1 MADSV
6 HGGVGLFYFLAEGG
20 KHLLRSIISFFTGSG
35 TRRDVGT
42 QNLTP
47 SSGRMT
53 TKTVNDDTALQVAA
67 AFACIRRTAETMAS
81 LPIQFF
87 SIKRNSSGRII
98 DKQVITKHP
107 LYRLLRW
114 KPNRYQTRGEYF
126 EVLYYQ
132 LAFRGNAYSLIE
144 RDSSGQ
150 IISLLPLMTSQVET
164 VLAADGRIVHRYC
177 ASGKM
182 IEYSEDNIW
191 HLKLFGNGIIGLSPL
206 DQARNTLGISLGAE
220 ESVNR
225 LSNSGFK
232 QFGVLSIDKILTK
245 DQRKQLKENYNDI
258 TSGKEEAL
266 RVLEAGMKFTPTSML
281 PKDVQLLESRKFQ
294 LEDICRF
301 FDVPPVLIHDM
312 SSSTVWGSGIMEI
325 VRGWYKLGLSPYR
338 TRMKDSIQTQL
349 LDISER
355 ETVEPDFDIDE
366 LLRGGEKERYEGYQV
381 AIRSGVMTPNEC
393 RSQEGLP
400 PDAAGDKLFIDQQ
413 LVYLENG
420 GKKNETKTFT
430 VKD

>member
-1 MADSV
+1 LIRPVRNFLNWFS
-6 HGGVGLFYFLAEGG
+6 GG
-20 KHLLRSIISFFTGSG
+20 SS
-35 TRRDVGT
+35 RRDEGSQSLV
-42 QNLTP
+42 P

-53 TKTVNDDTALQVAA
+53 TKIVTDDTALQISS

-87 SIKRNSSGRII
+87 SIKRDASGRIVSKKI
-98 DKQVITKHP
+98 VTDHP

-114 KPNRYQTRGEYF
+114 QPNRYQTRSEFF
-126 EVLYYQ
+126 ETIYYQ
-132 LAFRGNAYSLIE
+132 LGFRGNAYCLIE
-144 RDSSGQ
+144 RDSSGKD

-164 VLAADGRIVHRYC
+164 VLNSDGSVIHKYYT
-177 ASGKM
+177 SGK
-182 IEYSEDNIW
+182 INIYTSKNIW
-191 HLKLFGNGIIGLSPL
+191 HLKLLGNGIVGLSPL
-206 DQARNTLGISLGAE
+206 DQARNSLGISLGAE

-232 QFGVLSIDKILTK
+232 QGGVLTIDKILSP
-245 DQRKQLKENYNDI
+245 DQRGKLKANFNDI

-266 RVLEAGMKFTPTSML
+266 KVLEAGMKFTPTSML

-312 SSSTVWGSGIMEI
+312 SSSTVWGSGITEI
-325 VRGWYKLGLSPYR
+325 VRGWYKLGLAPYR
-338 TRMKDSIQTQL
+338 EKMKDSIQTQL

-366 LLRGGEKERYEGYQV
+366 LLRGGEKERYEGYQI

-393 RSQEGLP
+393 RGQEGLP
-400 PDAAGDKLFIDQQ
+400 PDSAGDKLFIDQQ

-420 GKKNETKTFT
+420 GNKNETKTFT
-430 VKD
+430 VKN

>member
-1 MADSV
+1 
-6 HGGVGLFYFLAEGG
+6 
-20 KHLLRSIISFFTGSG
+20 
-35 TRRDVGT
+35 
-42 QNLTP
+42 
-47 SSGRMT
+47 MT
-53 TKTVNDDTALQVAA
+53 AKTVNDDTALQISS

-87 SIKRNSSGRII
+87 SIKRNPSGRIV
-98 DKQVITKHP
+98 DKQVITDHP

-114 KPNRYQTRGEYF
+114 KPNRYQTRSEFF
-126 EVLYYQ
+126 ETLYYQ
-132 LAFRGNAYSLIE
+132 LTFRGNAYSLIE
-144 RDSSGQ
+144 RDSSGKD

-164 VLAADGRIVHRYC
+164 VLSPDGNVIHKYY
-177 ASGKM
+177 ASGKV
-182 IEYSEDNIW
+182 YPYTSDNIW

-206 DQARNTLGISLGAE
+206 DQARNSLGISLGAE

-232 QFGVLSIDKILTK
+232 LGGVLSIDKILTPI
-245 DQRKQLKENYNDI
+245 QRKQIKESFNDI

-312 SSSTVWGSGIMEI
+312 SSSTVWGSGITEI

-338 TRMKDSIQTQL
+338 TRMKDSIQAQL

-400 PDAAGDKLFIDQQ
+400 PDPAGNKLFIDQQ
-413 LVYLENG
+413 LIYLENG
-420 GKKNETKTFT
+420 GNKNEAKTFT
-430 VKD
+430 IKD

>member
-1 MADSV
+1 LIRPVRNFLNWFS
-6 HGGVGLFYFLAEGG
+6 GG
-20 KHLLRSIISFFTGSG
+20 SS
-35 TRRDVGT
+35 RRDEGSQSLV
-42 QNLTP
+42 P

-53 TKTVNDDTALQVAA
+53 TKTVTDDTALQISS

-87 SIKRNSSGRII
+87 SIKRDASGRIVSKKI
-98 DKQVITKHP
+98 VTDHP

-114 KPNRYQTRGEYF
+114 QPNRYQTRSEFF
-126 EVLYYQ
+126 ETIYYQ
-132 LAFRGNAYSLIE
+132 LGFRGNAYCLIE
-144 RDSSGQ
+144 RDSSGKD

-164 VLAADGRIVHRYC
+164 VLNSDGSVIHKYYT
-177 ASGKM
+177 SGTINTYTSK
-182 IEYSEDNIW
+182 NIW
-191 HLKLFGNGIIGLSPL
+191 HLKLLGNGIVGLSPL
-206 DQARNTLGISLGAE
+206 DQARNSLGISLGAE

-232 QFGVLSIDKILTK
+232 QGGVLTIDKILSP
-245 DQRKQLKENYNDI
+245 DQRGKLKANFNDI

-266 RVLEAGMKFTPTSML
+266 KVLEAGMKFTPTSML

-312 SSSTVWGSGIMEI
+312 SSSTVWGSGITEI
-325 VRGWYKLGLSPYR
+325 VRGWYKLGLAPYR
-338 TRMKDSIQTQL
+338 EKMKDSIQTQL

-366 LLRGGEKERYEGYQV
+366 LLRGGEKERYEGYQI

-393 RSQEGLP
+393 RGQEGLP
-400 PDAAGDKLFIDQQ
+400 PDSAGDKLFIDQQ

-420 GKKNETKTFT
+420 GNKNETKTFT
-430 VKD
+430 VKN

>member
-1 MADSV
+1 
-6 HGGVGLFYFLAEGG
+6 
-20 KHLLRSIISFFTGSG
+20 
-35 TRRDVGT
+35 
-42 QNLTP
+42 
-47 SSGRMT
+47 MT
-53 TKTVNDDTALQVAA
+53 TKTVTDDTALQISS

-87 SIKRNSSGRII
+87 SIKRDASGRIVSKKI
-98 DKQVITKHP
+98 VTDHP

-114 KPNRYQTRGEYF
+114 QPNRYQTRSEFF
-126 EVLYYQ
+126 ETIYYQ
-132 LAFRGNAYSLIE
+132 LGFRGNAYCLIE
-144 RDSSGQ
+144 RDSSGKD

-164 VLAADGRIVHRYC
+164 VLNSDGSVIHKYYS
-177 ASGKM
+177 SGK
-182 IEYSEDNIW
+182 INTYTSKNIW
-191 HLKLFGNGIIGLSPL
+191 HLKLLGNGIVGLSPL
-206 DQARNTLGISLGAE
+206 DQARNSLGISLGAE

-232 QFGVLSIDKILTK
+232 QGGVLTIDKILSP
-245 DQRKQLKENYNDI
+245 DQRGKLKANFNDI

-266 RVLEAGMKFTPTSML
+266 KVLEAGMKFTPTSML

-312 SSSTVWGSGIMEI
+312 SSSTVWGSGITEI
-325 VRGWYKLGLSPYR
+325 VRGWYKLGLAPYR
-338 TRMKDSIQTQL
+338 EKMKDSIQTQL

-366 LLRGGEKERYEGYQV
+366 LLRGGEKERYEGYQI

-393 RSQEGLP
+393 RGQEGLP
-400 PDAAGDKLFIDQQ
+400 PDSAGDKLFIDQQ

-420 GKKNETKTFT
+420 GNKNETKTFT
-430 VKD
+430 VKN

>member
-1 MADSV
+1 MIRPVRNFLNWFS
-6 HGGVGLFYFLAEGG
+6 GG
-20 KHLLRSIISFFTGSG
+20 SS
-35 TRRDVGT
+35 RRDEGSQSLV
-42 QNLTP
+42 P

-53 TKTVNDDTALQVAA
+53 TKTVTDDTALQISS

-87 SIKRNSSGRII
+87 SIKRDASGRIVSKKI
-98 DKQVITKHP
+98 VTDHP

-114 KPNRYQTRGEYF
+114 QPNRYQTRSEFF
-126 EVLYYQ
+126 ETIYYQ
-132 LAFRGNAYSLIE
+132 LGFRGNAYCLIE
-144 RDSSGQ
+144 RDSSGKD

-164 VLAADGRIVHRYC
+164 VLNSDGSVIHKYYS
-177 ASGKM
+177 SGK
-182 IEYSEDNIW
+182 INTYTSKNIW
-191 HLKLFGNGIIGLSPL
+191 HLKLLGNGIVGLSPL
-206 DQARNTLGISLGAE
+206 DQARNSLGISLGAE

-232 QFGVLSIDKILTK
+232 QGGVLTIDKILSP
-245 DQRKQLKENYNDI
+245 DQRGKLKANFNDI

-266 RVLEAGMKFTPTSML
+266 KVLEAGMKFTPTSML

-312 SSSTVWGSGIMEI
+312 SSSTVWGSGITEI
-325 VRGWYKLGLSPYR
+325 VRGWYKLGLAPYR
-338 TRMKDSIQTQL
+338 EKMKDSIQTQL

-366 LLRGGEKERYEGYQV
+366 LLRGGEKERYEGYQI

-393 RSQEGLP
+393 RGQEGLP
-400 PDAAGDKLFIDQQ
+400 PDSAGDKLFIDQQ

-420 GKKNETKTFT
+420 GNKNETKTFT
-430 VKD
+430 VKN

>member
-1 MADSV
+1 
-6 HGGVGLFYFLAEGG
+6 LI
-20 KHLLRSIISFFTGSG
+20 RSIISFFNGSG
-35 TRRDVGT
+35 TRRDAGT
-42 QNLTP
+42 QNLIPT
-47 SSGRMT
+47 SGRMT
-53 TKTVNDDTALQVAA
+53 TKTVNDDTALQISS

-87 SIKRNSSGRII
+87 SVKRNSSGRVIN
-98 DKQVITKHP
+98 KQIVTSHP

-114 KPNRYQTRGEYF
+114 KPNRYQTRSEFF
-126 EVLYYQ
+126 ETLYYQ
-132 LAFRGNAYSLIE
+132 LAFRGNAYSLID
-144 RDSSGQ
+144 RNSSKE

-164 VLAADGRIVHRYC
+164 ILNPNGSITHKYYV
-177 ASGKM
+177 SGKVY
-182 IEYSEDNIW
+182 EYSAGNIW

-206 DQARNTLGISLGAE
+206 DQARNSLGISLGAE
-220 ESVNR
+220 ESINR

-232 QFGVLSIDKILTK
+232 QGGILSIDKILNP
-245 DQRKQLKENYNDI
+245 DQRKKIKENFNDI
-258 TSGKEEAL
+258 SSGKDEAL

-301 FDVPPVLIHDM
+301 FDVPPVLVHDM
-312 SSSTVWGSGIMEI
+312 SSSTVWGSGITEI
-325 VRGWYKLGLSPYR
+325 VRGWYKLGLAPYR
-338 TRMKDSIQTQL
+338 EKMKDSIQTQL

-355 ETVEPDFDIDE
+355 ETIEPDFDIDE
-366 LLRGGEKERYEGYQV
+366 LLRGGEKERYEAYQV

-393 RSQEGLP
+393 RGQEGLP
-400 PDAAGDKLFIDQQ
+400 PDPAGDKLFIDQQ

>member
-1 MADSV
+1 MIRPVRNFLNWFS
-6 HGGVGLFYFLAEGG
+6 GG
-20 KHLLRSIISFFTGSG
+20 SS
-35 TRRDVGT
+35 RRDEGSQSLV
-42 QNLTP
+42 P

-53 TKTVNDDTALQVAA
+53 TKIVTDDTALQISS

-87 SIKRNSSGRII
+87 SIKRDASGRIVSKKI
-98 DKQVITKHP
+98 VTDHP

-114 KPNRYQTRGEYF
+114 QPNRYQTRSEFF
-126 EVLYYQ
+126 ETIYYQ
-132 LAFRGNAYSLIE
+132 LGFRGNAYCLIE
-144 RDSSGQ
+144 RDSSGKD

-164 VLAADGRIVHRYC
+164 VLNSDGSVIHKYYT
-177 ASGKM
+177 SGK
-182 IEYSEDNIW
+182 INIYTSKNIW
-191 HLKLFGNGIIGLSPL
+191 HLKLLGNGIVGLSPL
-206 DQARNTLGISLGAE
+206 DQARNSLGISLGAE

-232 QFGVLSIDKILTK
+232 QGGVLTIDKILSP
-245 DQRKQLKENYNDI
+245 DQRGKLKANFNDI

-266 RVLEAGMKFTPTSML
+266 KVLEAGMKFTPTSML

-312 SSSTVWGSGIMEI
+312 SSSTVWGSGITEI
-325 VRGWYKLGLSPYR
+325 VRGWYKLGLAPYR
-338 TRMKDSIQTQL
+338 EKMKDSIQTQL

-366 LLRGGEKERYEGYQV
+366 LLRGGEKERYEGYQI

-393 RSQEGLP
+393 RGQEGLP
-400 PDAAGDKLFIDQQ
+400 PDSAGDKLFIDQQ

-420 GKKNETKTFT
+420 GNKNETKTFT
-430 VKD
+430 VKN

>member
-1 MADSV
+1 
-6 HGGVGLFYFLAEGG
+6 
-20 KHLLRSIISFFTGSG
+20 
-35 TRRDVGT
+35 
-42 QNLTP
+42 
-47 SSGRMT
+47 
-53 TKTVNDDTALQVAA
+53 
-67 AFACIRRTAETMAS
+67 MAS

-87 SIKRNSSGRII
+87 SVQRNASGRITS
-98 DKQVITKHP
+98 KHVITDHP

-114 KPNRYQTRGEYF
+114 KPNRYQTRSEFF
-126 EVLYYQ
+126 ETLYYQ

-144 RDSSGQ
+144 RNGKGQ

-164 VLAADGRIVHRYC
+164 VLSDDGSIIHRYHADGRIL
-177 ASGKM
+177 S
-182 IEYSEDNIW
+182 YSENNIW
-191 HLKLFGNGIIGLSPL
+191 HVKLFGNGIIGLSPL
-206 DQARNTLGISLGAE
+206 DQARNSLGISLGAE

-232 QFGVLSIDKILTK
+232 QGGILSIDKILNSE
-245 DQRKQLKENYNDI
+245 QRRRFKEDFNDI

-312 SSSTVWGSGIMEI
+312 SSSTVWGSGITEI

-338 TRMKDSIQTQL
+338 TRLKDSIQAHL
-349 LDISER
+349 LSISER

-381 AIRSGVMTPNEC
+381 AIRSGVLTPNEC
-393 RSQEGLP
+393 REQEGLP
-400 PDAAGDKLFIDQQ
+400 PDQAGDKLFIDQQ
-413 LVYLENG
+413 LIYLENG
-420 GKKNETKTFT
+420 GRQNEKKTLT
-430 VKD
+430 V

>member
-1 MADSV
+1 
-6 HGGVGLFYFLAEGG
+6 
-20 KHLLRSIISFFTGSG
+20 
-35 TRRDVGT
+35 
-42 QNLTP
+42 
-47 SSGRMT
+47 MT
-53 TKTVNDDTALQVAA
+53 TKTVNDDTALQISS

-87 SIKRNSSGRII
+87 SIKRNSSGRIV
-98 DKQVITKHP
+98 DKQVITEHP

-114 KPNRYQTRGEYF
+114 KPNRYQTRSEFF
-126 EVLYYQ
+126 ETLYYQ
-132 LAFRGNAYSLIE
+132 LTFRGNAYSLIE
-144 RDSSGQ
+144 RDSGKQ

-164 VLAADGRIVHRYC
+164 ILNSDGSVIHKYY
-177 ASGKM
+177 ASGKVY
-182 IEYSEDNIW
+182 EYSADNIW

-206 DQARNTLGISLGAE
+206 DQARNSLGISLGAE

-225 LSNSGFK
+225 MSNSGFK
-232 QFGVLSIDKILTK
+232 QIGYLSIDKILNK
-245 DQRKQLKENYNDI
+245 DQRKQIKENYNDI
-258 TSGKEEAL
+258 TSGRDEAL
-266 RVLEAGMKFTPTSML
+266 KVLEAGMKFTPNSML
-281 PKDVQLLESRKFQ
+281 PKDIQLLESRKFQ

-312 SSSTVWGSGIMEI
+312 SSSTVWGSGIIEI

-338 TRMKDSIQTQL
+338 TRMKDSIQAQL

-400 PDAAGDKLFIDQQ
+400 PDPAGNKLFIDQQ
-413 LVYLENG
+413 LIYLENG
-420 GKKNETKTFT
+420 GRQNEKKTPIA
-430 VKD
+430 

>member
-1 MADSV
+1 MI
-6 HGGVGLFYFLAEGG
+6 
-20 KHLLRSIISFFTGSG
+20 RSIISFFNGSG
-35 TRRDVGT
+35 TRRDKGT
-42 QNLTP
+42 QSLTP

-53 TKTVNDDTALQVAA
+53 TKTVNDDTALQISSV
-67 AFACIRRTAETMAS
+67 FACIRRTAETMAS

-87 SIKRNSSGRII
+87 SVKRNKNGSMISKTIVT
-98 DKQVITKHP
+98 DHP

-114 KPNRYQTRGEYF
+114 QPNRYQTRSEFF

-132 LAFRGNAYSLIE
+132 LSFRGNAYSLIE
-144 RDSSGQ
+144 RDSSGE

-164 VLAADGRIVHRYC
+164 VLNTDGSITHKYS
-177 ASGKM
+177 ASGK
-182 IEYSEDNIW
+182 IYEYSSKNIW
-191 HLKLFGNGIIGLSPL
+191 HLKLFGNGIVGLSPL
-206 DQARNTLGISLGAE
+206 DQARNSLGISLGAE
-220 ESVNR
+220 ESINR

-232 QFGVLSIDKILTK
+232 QGGVLSIDKILTP
-245 DQRKQLKENYNDI
+245 DQRKKLKENFNDI

-312 SSSTVWGSGIMEI
+312 SSSTVWGSGITEI

-338 TRMKDSIQTQL
+338 ERMKDSIQTQL
-349 LDISER
+349 LDIAER

-393 RSQEGLP
+393 RDQEGLP
-400 PDAAGDKLFIDQQ
+400 PDPAGDKLFIDQQ
-413 LVYLENG
+413 LIYLENG
-420 GKKNETKTFT
+420 GRQNEKKALTP
-430 VKD
+430 

>member
-1 MADSV
+1 M
-6 HGGVGLFYFLAEGG
+6 
-20 KHLLRSIISFFTGSG
+20 LRSFMSFFTGSG
-35 TRRDVGT
+35 TRRDVGA

-47 SSGRMT
+47 STGRMT
-53 TKTVNDDTALQVAA
+53 TKSVNDDTALQISS

-87 SIKRNSSGRII
+87 SIKRSASGRIT
-98 DKQVITKHP
+98 DKQIRTDHP

-114 KPNRYQTRGEYF
+114 NPNRYQTRSEFF
-126 EVLYYQ
+126 ETLYYQ

-144 RDSSGQ
+144 RDSTGQ

-164 VLAADGRIVHRYC
+164 VLDIDGSVIHKYNANGRTV
-177 ASGKM
+177 A
-182 IEYSEDNIW
+182 YSAKNIW

-206 DQARNTLGISLGAE
+206 DQARNSLGISLGAE

-225 LSNSGFK
+225 IANSGFK
-232 QFGVLSIDKILTK
+232 QGGVLQIDKILTP
-245 DQRKQLKENYNDI
+245 DQRKKLKENFNDI

-312 SSSTVWGSGIMEI
+312 SSSTVWGSGITEI
-325 VRGWYKLGLSPYR
+325 VRGWYKLGLAPYR
-338 TRMKDSIQTQL
+338 EKVKDSIQTQL

-355 ETVEPDFDIDE
+355 EVIEPDFDIDE
-366 LLRGGEKERYEGYQV
+366 LLRGNEKERYEGYQV
-381 AIRSGVMTPNEC
+381 AIRSGVMSPNEC

-400 PDAAGDKLFIDQQ
+400 PDKSGDKLFIDQQ
-413 LVYLENG
+413 LIHLENG
-420 GKKNETKTFT
+420 GRQNETKPLTA
-430 VKD
+430 

>member
-1 MADSV
+1 MI
-6 HGGVGLFYFLAEGG
+6 
-20 KHLLRSIISFFTGSG
+20 RSIISYFTGSG
-35 TRRDVGT
+35 TRRGRGV
-42 QNLTP
+42 QELVP
-47 SSGRMT
+47 HSGRMT
-53 TKTVNDDTALQVAA
+53 TKTVNDDTALQISC

-87 SIKRNSSGRII
+87 SIQRNASGRITR
-98 DKQVITKHP
+98 KHVITDHP

-114 KPNRYQTRGEYF
+114 KPNRYQTRSEFF
-126 EVLYYQ
+126 ETLYYQ

-144 RDSSGQ
+144 RNGKGQ

-164 VLAADGRIVHRYC
+164 VLNDDGSIIHRYHADGRIL
-177 ASGKM
+177 S
-182 IEYSEDNIW
+182 YSENNIW
-191 HLKLFGNGIIGLSPL
+191 HVKLFGNGIIGLSPL
-206 DQARNTLGISLGAE
+206 DQARNSLGISLGAE

-232 QFGVLSIDKILTK
+232 QGGILSIDKILNS
-245 DQRKQLKENYNDI
+245 DQRRRFKEDFNDI

-312 SSSTVWGSGIMEI
+312 SSSTVWGSGITEI

-338 TRMKDSIQTQL
+338 TRLKDSIQAHL
-349 LDISER
+349 LSISER

-381 AIRSGVMTPNEC
+381 AIRSGVLTPNEC
-393 RSQEGLP
+393 REQEGLP
-400 PDAAGDKLFIDQQ
+400 PDQAGDKLFIDQQ
-413 LVYLENG
+413 LIYLENG
-420 GKKNETKTFT
+420 GRQNEKKTPT
-430 VKD
+430 V

>member
-1 MADSV
+1 
-6 HGGVGLFYFLAEGG
+6 
-20 KHLLRSIISFFTGSG
+20 
-35 TRRDVGT
+35 
-42 QNLTP
+42 
-47 SSGRMT
+47 MT
-53 TKTVNDDTALQVAA
+53 TKTVTDDTALQISS

-87 SIKRNSSGRII
+87 SIKRDASGRIVSKKI
-98 DKQVITKHP
+98 ITDHP

-114 KPNRYQTRGEYF
+114 QPNRYQTRSEFF
-126 EVLYYQ
+126 ETIYYQ
-132 LAFRGNAYSLIE
+132 LGFRGNAYCLIE
-144 RDSSGQ
+144 RDSSGKD

-164 VLAADGRIVHRYC
+164 VLNSDGSVIHKYYT
-177 ASGKM
+177 SGTINTYTSK
-182 IEYSEDNIW
+182 NIW
-191 HLKLFGNGIIGLSPL
+191 HLKLLGNGIVGLSPL
-206 DQARNTLGISLGAE
+206 DQARNSLGISLGAE

-232 QFGVLSIDKILTK
+232 QGGVLTIDKILSP
-245 DQRKQLKENYNDI
+245 DQRGKLKANFNDI

-266 RVLEAGMKFTPTSML
+266 KVLEAGMKFTPTSML

-312 SSSTVWGSGIMEI
+312 SSSTVWGSGITEI
-325 VRGWYKLGLSPYR
+325 VRGWYKLGLAPYR
-338 TRMKDSIQTQL
+338 EKMKDSIQTQL

-366 LLRGGEKERYEGYQV
+366 LLRGGEKERYEGYQI

-393 RSQEGLP
+393 RGQEGLP
-400 PDAAGDKLFIDQQ
+400 PDSAGDKLFIDQQ

-420 GKKNETKTFT
+420 GNKNETKTFT
-430 VKD
+430 VKN

>member
-1 MADSV
+1 MIRPVRNFLNWFS
-6 HGGVGLFYFLAEGG
+6 GG
-20 KHLLRSIISFFTGSG
+20 SS
-35 TRRDVGT
+35 RRDEGSQSLV
-42 QNLTP
+42 P

-53 TKTVNDDTALQVAA
+53 TKTVTDDTALQISS

-87 SIKRNSSGRII
+87 SIKRDASGRIVSKKI
-98 DKQVITKHP
+98 VTDHP

-114 KPNRYQTRGEYF
+114 QPNRYQTRSEFF
-126 EVLYYQ
+126 ETIYYQ
-132 LAFRGNAYSLIE
+132 LGFRGNAYCLIE
-144 RDSSGQ
+144 RDSSGKD

-164 VLAADGRIVHRYC
+164 VLNSDGSVIHKYYT
-177 ASGKM
+177 SGTINTYTSK
-182 IEYSEDNIW
+182 NIW
-191 HLKLFGNGIIGLSPL
+191 HLKLLGNGIVGLSPL
-206 DQARNTLGISLGAE
+206 DQARNSLGISLGAE

-232 QFGVLSIDKILTK
+232 QGGVLTIDKILSP
-245 DQRKQLKENYNDI
+245 DQRGKLKANFNDI

-266 RVLEAGMKFTPTSML
+266 KVLEAGMKFTPTSML

-312 SSSTVWGSGIMEI
+312 SSSTVWGSGITEI
-325 VRGWYKLGLSPYR
+325 VRGWYKLGLAPYR
-338 TRMKDSIQTQL
+338 EKMKDSIQTQL

-366 LLRGGEKERYEGYQV
+366 LLRGGEKERYEGYQI

-393 RSQEGLP
+393 RGQEGLP
-400 PDAAGDKLFIDQQ
+400 PDSAGDKLFIDQQ

-420 GKKNETKTFT
+420 GNKNETKTFT
-430 VKD
+430 VKN

>member
-1 MADSV
+1 MIRPV
-6 HGGVGLFYFLAEGG
+6 RNFLNW
-20 KHLLRSIISFFTGSG
+20 ISGSG
-35 TRRDVGT
+35 SRRDEGI

-47 SSGRMT
+47 SFGRMT
-53 TKTVNDDTALQVAA
+53 TKTVNDDTALQISS
-67 AFACIRRTAETMAS
+67 AFACVRRTAETMAS

-87 SIKRNSSGRII
+87 SIKRDDSGRIASKKIII
-98 DKQVITKHP
+98 DHP

-114 KPNRYQTRGEYF
+114 QPNRYQTRIEFF
-126 EVLYYQ
+126 ETIYYQ
-132 LAFRGNAYSLIE
+132 LAFRGNAYCLIE
-144 RDSSGQ
+144 RDSSGKD

-164 VLAADGRIVHRYC
+164 ILNPGGSITYNYYTSNKVLPYT
-177 ASGKM
+177 SK
-182 IEYSEDNIW
+182 NIW

-206 DQARNTLGISLGAE
+206 DQARNSLGISLGAE

-225 LSNSGFK
+225 LSNTGFK
-232 QFGVLSIDKILTK
+232 QGGVLTIDKILNA
-245 DQRKQLKENYNDI
+245 DQRKKIKEKFDDV
-258 TSGKEEAL
+258 TSGKDEAL

-312 SSSTVWGSGIMEI
+312 SSSTVWGSGITEI
-325 VRGWYKLGLSPYR
+325 VRGWYKLGLAPYR
-338 TRMKDSIQTQL
+338 EKMKDSIQTQL

-366 LLRGGEKERYEGYQV
+366 LLRGGEKERYDGYAV

-393 RSQEGLP
+393 RGQEGLP
-400 PDAAGDKLFIDQQ
+400 PDKDGDKLFIDQQ

-420 GKKNETKTFT
+420 GNKNETKTFT
-430 VKD
+430 VKN

>member
-1 MADSV
+1 
-6 HGGVGLFYFLAEGG
+6 
-20 KHLLRSIISFFTGSG
+20 
-35 TRRDVGT
+35 
-42 QNLTP
+42 
-47 SSGRMT
+47 MT
-53 TKTVNDDTALQVAA
+53 TKTVNDDTALQISS

-87 SIKRNSSGRII
+87 SIKRSPSGRII
-98 DKQVITKHP
+98 DKQVIINHT

-114 KPNRYQTRGEYF
+114 GPNRYQTRSEFF
-126 EVLYYQ
+126 ETLYYQ

-144 RDSSGQ
+144 RNERGQ

-164 VLAADGRIVHRYC
+164 VLNHDGSITHKYS
-177 ASGKM
+177 ASNK
-182 IEYSEDNIW
+182 IYEYSSDHIW

-206 DQARNTLGISLGAE
+206 DQARNSLGISLGAE
-220 ESVNR
+220 ESINR

-232 QFGVLSIDKILTK
+232 QGGILSIDKILNPN
-245 DQRKQLKENYNDI
+245 QRKQIKESFNDI
-258 TSGKEEAL
+258 ASGREEAL

-312 SSSTVWGSGIMEI
+312 SSSTVWGSGITEI

-338 TRMKDSIQTQL
+338 TRIKDSIQANL
-349 LDISER
+349 LSISER
-355 ETVEPDFDIDE
+355 ETIEPDFDIDE

-393 RSQEGLP
+393 RNEEGLP
-400 PDAAGDKLFIDQQ
+400 PDPAGDKLFIDQQ
-413 LVYLENG
+413 LIYLENG
-420 GKKNETKTFT
+420 GRQNEKKTLTT
-430 VKD
+430 

>member
-1 MADSV
+1 M
-6 HGGVGLFYFLAEGG
+6 
-20 KHLLRSIISFFTGSG
+20 LRSIISLFTGSG

-42 QNLTP
+42 QNLIPT
-47 SSGRMT
+47 SGRMT
-53 TKTVNDDTALQVAA
+53 TKTVNDDTALQISS

-87 SIKRNSSGRII
+87 SIKRNTHGRIV
-98 DKQVITKHP
+98 DKQVITDHP

-114 KPNRYQTRGEYF
+114 RPNRYQTRSEFF
-126 EVLYYQ
+126 ETLYYQ
-132 LAFRGNAYSLIE
+132 LAFRGNAYSLID
-144 RDSSGQ
+144 RDKSGQ
-150 IISLLPLMTSQVET
+150 IISLLPLMTSQIET
-164 VLAADGRIVHRYC
+164 ILNSDGSITHKYYV
-177 ASGKM
+177 SGKKY
-182 IEYSEDNIW
+182 EYSTDNIW

-206 DQARNTLGISLGAE
+206 DQARNSLGISLGAE

-225 LSNSGFK
+225 LSNNGFK
-232 QFGVLSIDKILTK
+232 QGGVLSIDKILNK
-245 DQRKQLKENYNDI
+245 DQRKQIKENFNDI

-312 SSSTVWGSGIMEI
+312 SSSTVWGSGITEI

-355 ETVEPDFDIDE
+355 ETVELDFDIDE
-366 LLRGGEKERYEGYQV
+366 LLRGGEKERYEGYQI
-381 AIRSGVMTPNEC
+381 AIRSGVMSPNEC

-400 PDAAGDKLFIDQQ
+400 PDPNGDKLFIDQQ
-413 LVYLENG
+413 LIYLENG
-420 GKKNETKTFT
+420 GRQNEKKTPAA
-430 VKD
+430 